1 MSARPRSGAWV
12 GVLGGVGTHST
23 HPGYRRRMP
32 QDDVPIDVTVVGGGN
47 MGAALLGGMIESGTF
62 APGQLAV
69 VELLEARR
77 AELNVMFPGVVVSDT
92 VPSCRGAVLA
102 VKPIDAPAAARAAVA
117 SGATRLLSIAAG
129 VRLATLDGAAGPG
142 VVVIR
147 SMPNTPALVGK
158 GAAAIAAGEG
168 ATDADIEW
176 ATSILGA
183 VGTVDVLPETLLD
196 AFTGVAG
203 SGPAYLFLIAE
214 SLIDAAVTEGID
226 RVTAERVVR
235 QLLIGSATLLDREL
249 DPVRLRQQVTS
260 PGGTTAA
267 GVAVLEAGG
276 VRELIAATVRAATE
290 RSRELG

>member
-1 MSARPRSGAWV
+1 
-12 GVLGGVGTHST
+12 
-23 HPGYRRRMP
+23 MP
-32 QDDVPIDVTVVGGGN
+32 QDEMPVDVPVDVPIDVPIDVTVVGGGN

-69 VELLEARR
+69 VELLDARR
-77 AELNVMFPGVVVSDT
+77 AELKVMFPGVVVSDT
-92 VPSCRGAVLA
+92 IPSCRGAVLA

-129 VRLATLDGAAGPG
+129 VRLATLDEAAGPG

-158 GAAAIAAGEG
+158 GAAAIAAGAG
-168 ATDADIEW
+168 ATDADIDW

-214 SLIDAAVTEGID
+214 SLIDAAVDEGI
-226 RVTAERVVR
+226 ERGDGRACRATTDGRLGDVAR
-235 QLLIGSATLLDREL
+235 PRTRSGAAPPAGHLARRHHRCRRRSAR
-249 DPVRLRQQVTS
+249 S
-260 PGGTTAA
+260 
-267 GVAVLEAGG
+267 AVG